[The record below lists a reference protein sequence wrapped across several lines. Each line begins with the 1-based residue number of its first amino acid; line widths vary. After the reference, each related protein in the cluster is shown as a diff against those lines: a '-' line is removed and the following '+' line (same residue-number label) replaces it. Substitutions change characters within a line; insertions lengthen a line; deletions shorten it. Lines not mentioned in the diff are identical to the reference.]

1 MLRRAAYIVVENEL
15 IKTQVIEC
23 IARALGLA
31 SETVQL
37 TEESELLGNLPEFDS
52 QSVVTILT
60 AIEDEFDLIIEDDE
74 VDASLFVS
82 IGTLMK
88 FVVQKTLQNP

>member
-31 SETVQL
+31 SETAQL
-37 TEESELLGNLPEFDS
+37 TEETELLENLPEFDS

-82 IGTLMK
+82 IGTLMN